1 VKRNSRTGK
10 LAVVRLFVGAFTA
23 FAMVLAAAPVTAQQ
37 PAKRAESGTSPGPRA
52 LGTFDAW
59 TAVEMTERGSKICY
73 ILSRPT
79 KSEPA
84 NVRRG
89 DVLLMV
95 THRPAANRRD
105 EVSFQAG
112 YNYKAGSDVAVEV
125 DKTKKFE
132 FFTRPDVDDDGAWT
146 RDAATDKALIEA
158 MRAGTTLTVKG
169 TSARGTQTT
178 DTFSLIGFS
187 KAYAE
192 IGKAC
197 GIR

>member
-1 VKRNSRTGK
+1 MRPFVRVFAA
-10 LAVVRLFVGAFTA
+10 LAV
-23 FAMVLAAAPVTAQQ
+23 VLAAAPVAAQK
-37 PAKRAESGTSPGPRA
+37 PAKRAESAAPPGPRA

-73 ILSRPT
+73 ILSRPA

-112 YNYKAGSDVAVEV
+112 YSYKAGAEVAVEV
-125 DKTKKFE
+125 DKAKKFE
-132 FFTRPDVDDDGAWT
+132 FFTKPDADADGAWT
-146 RDAATDKALIEA
+146 RDAAADKALIEA

-169 TSARGTQTT
+169 ASARGTETV